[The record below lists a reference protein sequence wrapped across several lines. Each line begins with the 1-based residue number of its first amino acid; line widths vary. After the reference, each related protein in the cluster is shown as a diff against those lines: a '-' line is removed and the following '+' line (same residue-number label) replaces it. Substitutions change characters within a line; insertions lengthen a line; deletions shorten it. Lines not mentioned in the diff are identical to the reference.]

1 MTFALKWRVEVSN
14 SHYSVVD
21 FVSVDLIHSGKP
33 NKRMKIIQKQQK
45 EKFSILETLRNT
57 ILSINLFSIFF
68 NKLEHICI
76 FYRFHLFCYFMI
88 IDFFW
93 ILHPI
98 SVLLKKVY
106 LWTVWDFKSYAFEC
120 CSF

>member
-57 ILSINLFSIFF
+57 N
-68 NKLEHICI
+68 
-76 FYRFHLFCYFMI
+76 
-88 IDFFW
+88 
-93 ILHPI
+93 I
-98 SVLLKKVY
+98 SGN
-106 LWTVWDFKSYAFEC
+106 
-120 CSF
+120 